1 MLAKSKRHSKLHL
14 AVLEFHMNPIQTFLL
29 GLPPELAHNFAMSGL
44 RASRFLP
51 GKIRPKKGASRSFLG
66 KKLVNPVG
74 LAAGLDKNAEAVLG
88 LARCGFGFVE
98 VGTVTPL
105 AQPGNPKPRMFRL
118 PEHGALIN
126 RMGFNN
132 HGMHAMARRLSAV
145 RESGR
150 LNGTLLGV
158 NLGKNKDTPN
168 DQAVSDYVKGMD
180 CLHSYAD
187 YFTINLSS
195 PNTPGLRA
203 LQHGQALRTLLS
215 QVKEQQLA
223 LAGSSTPVPLMLKV
237 APDLDQAEVGQIAEQ
252 VIACEFD
259 GLIATNTTLARDAV
273 AGHQHAAEQG
283 GLSGAPLTQ
292 RSVEVVRQFRRELP
306 EQVTIVGV
314 GGISNAQD
322 AQAMLDAGAQALQIY
337 TSFIY
342 QGANLVQK
350 LVESTIEP

>member
-1 MLAKSKRHSKLHL
+1 
-14 AVLEFHMNPIQTFLL
+14 MNPIQSLL
-29 GLPPELAHNFAMSGL
+29 LALPPETAHNLAMSAL
-44 RASRFLP
+44 SSARHLP
-51 GKIRPKKGASRSFLG
+51 GMATPLAGKQSTFLG
-66 KKLVNPVG
+66 NTLLNPIG

-118 PEHGALIN
+118 PEHDALIN

-168 DQAVSDYVKGMD
+168 DEAVTDYVKGMD
-180 CLHSYAD
+180 CLHTYAD

-203 LQHGQALRTLLS
+203 LQHGDALRTLLS
-215 QVKEQQLA
+215 QVKERQLA
-223 LAGSSTPVPLMLKV
+223 LAGGSKPVPLMLKV
-237 APDLDQAEVGQIAEQ
+237 APDLDEAEIGQIAEQ
-252 VIACEFD
+252 LIACEFD

-273 AGHQHAAEQG
+273 AGHQHAVEQG

-292 RSVEVVRQFRRELP
+292 RSVDVVRQFRRELP

-314 GGISNAQD
+314 GGIGSAQD

-342 QGANLVQK
+342 KGTNLVRN
-350 LVESTIEP
+350 LVNSTAET

>member
-1 MLAKSKRHSKLHL
+1 MSFFGAC
-14 AVLEFHMNPIQTFLL
+14 MNPIQSLL
-29 GLPPELAHNFAMSGL
+29 VALPPETAHNLAMSAL
-44 RASRFLP
+44 SSARHLP
-51 GKIRPKKGASRSFLG
+51 GKVTPLAGKQSTFLG
-66 KKLVNPVG
+66 KSLRNRIG

-132 HGMHAMARRLSAV
+132 HGMHTMARRLSAV

-180 CLHSYAD
+180 CLHTYAD

-203 LQHGQALRTLLS
+203 LQHGQALHTLLS
-215 QVKEQQLA
+215 KVKEQQLA

-237 APDLDQAEVGQIAEQ
+237 APDLDKAEVGQIAEQ

-273 AGHQHAAEQG
+273 AGHQHAAAQG
-283 GLSGAPLTQ
+283 GLSGAPLAQ

-306 EQVTIVGV
+306 EQVAIVGV
-314 GGISNAQD
+314 GGISSAED
-322 AQAMLDAGAQALQIY
+322 ARTMLDAGAQALQIY

-342 QGANLVQK
+342 QGTNLVRN

>member
-1 MLAKSKRHSKLHL
+1 
-14 AVLEFHMNPIQTFLL
+14 MNPIQSLL
-29 GLPPELAHNFAMSGL
+29 LALPPETAHNLAMSAL
-44 RASRFLP
+44 SSARHLP
-51 GKIRPKKGASRSFLG
+51 GMATPLAGKQSTFLG
-66 KKLVNPVG
+66 NTLLNPIG

-118 PEHGALIN
+118 PEHDALIN

-168 DQAVSDYVKGMD
+168 DEAVTDYVKGMD
-180 CLHSYAD
+180 CLHTYAD

-203 LQHGQALRTLLS
+203 LQHGDALRTLLS
-215 QVKEQQLA
+215 QVKERQLA
-223 LAGSSTPVPLMLKV
+223 LAGGSKPVPLMLKV
-237 APDLDQAEVGQIAEQ
+237 APDLDEAEVGQIAEQ
-252 VIACEFD
+252 LIACEFD

-273 AGHQHAAEQG
+273 AGHQHAVEQG

-292 RSVEVVRQFRRELP
+292 RSVDVVWQFRRELP

-314 GGISNAQD
+314 GGIGGAQA

-342 QGANLVQK
+342 KGANLVRN
-350 LVESTIEP
+350 LVNSTAET

>member
-1 MLAKSKRHSKLHL
+1 
-14 AVLEFHMNPIQTFLL
+14 MNPIQSLL
-29 GLPPELAHNFAMSGL
+29 LALPPESAHNLAMSAL
-44 RASRFLP
+44 SSARHLP
-51 GKIRPKKGASRSFLG
+51 GMATPLAGKQSTFLG
-66 KKLVNPVG
+66 NTLLNPIG

-118 PEHGALIN
+118 PEHDALIN

-132 HGMHAMARRLSAV
+132 HGMHAMARRLSDV
-145 RESGR
+145 RTGGR
-150 LNGTLLGV
+150 LDGTLLGV
-158 NLGKNKDTPN
+158 NLGKNRDTPN
-168 DQAVSDYVKGMD
+168 DEAVTDYVKGMD
-180 CLHSYAD
+180 CLHTYAD

-203 LQHGQALRTLLS
+203 LQHGDALRTLLS
-215 QVKEQQLA
+215 QVKERQLA
-223 LAGSSTPVPLMLKV
+223 LAGGSKPVPLMLKV
-237 APDLDQAEVGQIAEQ
+237 APDLDEAEVGQIAEQ
-252 VIACEFD
+252 LIACEFD

-273 AGHQHAAEQG
+273 AGHQHAVEHG

-292 RSVEVVRQFRRELP
+292 RSVDVVRQFRRELP

-314 GGISNAQD
+314 GGIGGAQD

-342 QGANLVQK
+342 KGANLVRN
-350 LVESTIEP
+350 LVNSTAET

>member
-1 MLAKSKRHSKLHL
+1 
-14 AVLEFHMNPIQTFLL
+14 MNPIQSLL
-29 GLPPELAHNFAMSGL
+29 LALPPETAHNLAMSAL
-44 RASRFLP
+44 SSARHLP
-51 GKIRPKKGASRSFLG
+51 GMATPLAGKQSTFLG
-66 KKLVNPVG
+66 NTLLNPIG

-118 PEHGALIN
+118 PEHDALIN

-168 DQAVSDYVKGMD
+168 DEAVTDYVKGMD
-180 CLHSYAD
+180 CLHTYAD

-203 LQHGQALRTLLS
+203 LQHGDALRTLLS
-215 QVKEQQLA
+215 QVKERQLA
-223 LAGSSTPVPLMLKV
+223 LAGGSKPVPLMLKV
-237 APDLDQAEVGQIAEQ
+237 APDLDEAGIGQIAEQ
-252 VIACEFD
+252 LIACEFD

-273 AGHQHAAEQG
+273 AGHQHAVEQG

-292 RSVEVVRQFRRELP
+292 RSVDVVRQFRRELP

-314 GGISNAQD
+314 GGIGGAQD

-342 QGANLVQK
+342 KGTNLVRN
-350 LVESTIEP
+350 LVNSTAET

>member
-1 MLAKSKRHSKLHL
+1 
-14 AVLEFHMNPIQTFLL
+14 MNPIQSLL
-29 GLPPELAHNFAMSGL
+29 LALPPEVAHNVAMAGL
-44 RASRFLP
+44 SSARFLP
-51 GKIRPKKGASRSFLG
+51 GTIAPRTGSPRSFLCHE
-66 KKLVNPVG
+66 LLNPIG

-118 PEHGALIN
+118 PEHQALIN

-132 HGMHAMARRLSAV
+132 HGMHAMARRLSTV

-168 DQAVSDYVKGMD
+168 DEAVADYIKGMD
-180 CLHSYAD
+180 CLHTYAD

-215 QVKEQQLA
+215 QIKERQLA
-223 LAGSSTPVPLMLKV
+223 LAGGSRPVPLMLKV

-252 VIACEFD
+252 IIACEFD

-292 RSVEVVRQFRRELP
+292 RSMEVVRQFRRELP
-306 EQVTIVGV
+306 EQVAIVGV
-314 GGISNAQD
+314 GGISSAQD
-322 AQAMLDAGAQALQIY
+322 ALALLDAGAQALQIY
-337 TSFIY
+337 TSFVY
-342 QGANLVQK
+342 NGPKMVHK
-350 LVESTIEP
+350 LVAATN

>member
-1 MLAKSKRHSKLHL
+1 
-14 AVLEFHMNPIQTFLL
+14 MNPIQSLL
-29 GLPPELAHNFAMSGL
+29 LALPPETAHNLAMSAL
-44 RASRFLP
+44 SSARHLP
-51 GKIRPKKGASRSFLG
+51 GMATPLAGKQSTFLG
-66 KKLVNPVG
+66 NTLLNPIG

-118 PEHGALIN
+118 PEHDALIN

-168 DQAVSDYVKGMD
+168 DEAVTDYVKGMD
-180 CLHSYAD
+180 CLHTYAD

-203 LQHGQALRTLLS
+203 LQHGDALRTLLS
-215 QVKEQQLA
+215 QVKERQLA
-223 LAGSSTPVPLMLKV
+223 LAGGSKPVPLMLKV
-237 APDLDQAEVGQIAEQ
+237 APDLDEAEVGQIAEQ
-252 VIACEFD
+252 LIACEFD

-273 AGHQHAAEQG
+273 AGHQHAVEQG

-292 RSVEVVRQFRRELP
+292 RSVDVVRQFRRELL

-314 GGISNAQD
+314 GGIGGAQD

-342 QGANLVQK
+342 KGANLVRN
-350 LVESTIEP
+350 LVNSTAET

>member
-1 MLAKSKRHSKLHL
+1 
-14 AVLEFHMNPIQTFLL
+14 MNPIQSLL
-29 GLPPELAHNFAMSGL
+29 LRLPPESAHNMAMAGL
-44 RASRFLP
+44 GAARLLP
-51 GKIRPKKGASRSFLG
+51 GTVRPLPATSRSFLG
-66 KKLVNPVG
+66 KTLLNPIG

-118 PEHGALIN
+118 PEHQALIN

-132 HGMHAMARRLSAV
+132 HGMHAMAGRLNAV

-168 DQAVSDYVKGMD
+168 DQAVSDYVKSMD
-180 CLHSYAD
+180 CLHRYAD

-203 LQHGQALRTLLS
+203 LQHGEALRALLS
-215 QVKEQQLA
+215 QVKERQLA
-223 LAGSSTPVPLMLKV
+223 LAGGSKPVPLMLKV

-273 AGHQHAAEQG
+273 AAHQHAGEQG

-314 GGISNAQD
+314 GGISCAQD
-322 AQAMLDAGAQALQIY
+322 ACAMLEAGAKALQIY

-342 QGANLVQK
+342 QGTSLVRK
-350 LVESTIEP
+350 LVDSTIEV

>member
-1 MLAKSKRHSKLHL
+1 
-14 AVLEFHMNPIQTFLL
+14 MNPIQSLL
-29 GLPPELAHNFAMSGL
+29 LALPPETAHNLAMSAL
-44 RASRFLP
+44 SSARHLP
-51 GKIRPKKGASRSFLG
+51 GMATPLAGKQSTFLG
-66 KKLVNPVG
+66 NTLLNPIG

-118 PEHGALIN
+118 PEHDALIN

-168 DQAVSDYVKGMD
+168 DEAVTDYVKGMD
-180 CLHSYAD
+180 CLHTYAD

-203 LQHGQALRTLLS
+203 LQHGDALRTLLS
-215 QVKEQQLA
+215 QVKERQLA
-223 LAGSSTPVPLMLKV
+223 LAGGSKPVPLMLKV
-237 APDLDQAEVGQIAEQ
+237 APDLDEAEVGQIAEQ
-252 VIACEFD
+252 LIACEFD

-273 AGHQHAAEQG
+273 AGHQHAVEQG

-292 RSVEVVRQFRRELP
+292 RSVDVVRQFRRELP

-314 GGISNAQD
+314 GGIGSAQD

-342 QGANLVQK
+342 KGTNLVRN
-350 LVESTIEP
+350 LVKSTAET

>member
-1 MLAKSKRHSKLHL
+1 
-14 AVLEFHMNPIQTFLL
+14 MNPIQSLL
-29 GLPPELAHNFAMSGL
+29 LALPPETAHNLAMSAL
-44 RASRFLP
+44 SSARHLP
-51 GKIRPKKGASRSFLG
+51 GMATPLAGKQSTFLG
-66 KKLVNPVG
+66 NTLLNPIG

-118 PEHGALIN
+118 PEHDALIN

-132 HGMHAMARRLSAV
+132 HGMHAMARRLSDV
-145 RESGR
+145 RTGGR
-150 LNGTLLGV
+150 LDGTLLGV

-168 DQAVSDYVKGMD
+168 DEAVADYVKGMD
-180 CLHSYAD
+180 CLHTYAD

-203 LQHGQALRTLLS
+203 LQHGDALRTLLS
-215 QVKEQQLA
+215 QVKERQLA
-223 LAGSSTPVPLMLKV
+223 LAGGSKPVPLMLKV
-237 APDLDQAEVGQIAEQ
+237 APDLDEAEVGQIAEQ
-252 VIACEFD
+252 LVACEFD

-283 GLSGAPLTQ
+283 GLSGGPLTQ
-292 RSVEVVRQFRRELP
+292 RSVDVVRQFRRELP

-314 GGISNAQD
+314 GGIGSAQD

-342 QGANLVQK
+342 KGANLVRN
-350 LVESTIEP
+350 LVNSTVET